1 MYVDVAINCNWDAH
15 MLPWWAPGRPMTL
28 QPPLKLVVG
37 TEVVKDANNNES
49 CDLITLPC
57 GRVGQGVP

>member
-1 MYVDVAINCNWDAH
+1 M
-15 MLPWWAPGRPMTL
+15 PWWALGRPMTL

-49 CDLITLPC
+49 CELITCPVAGLAKGSLSPY
-57 GRVGQGVP
+57 